1 MTEDEGFL
9 QRWSRRKQSALRDD
23 EVSED
28 EASEAPEAA
37 DEPGTAGDAS
47 AADAAAGPDPETA
60 SGPGVEPEPPGDED
74 MPPLE
79 SIDEGGSV
87 AAFLSPRVSEGL
99 RRAALRRLFRQPKYN
114 VVDMLD
120 DYAEDYSKPV
130 ALGSIVTADMRY
142 RAEVAAKRMERKLK
156 ESLADQDEATDAVA
170 ASESE
175 THPDSET
182 EPNTETPAQEVPG
195 TDEDTPASAGVAP
208 ESAAD
213 GEDADPDRQPG

>member
-23 EVSED
+23 EISED
-28 EASEAPEAA
+28 ESQTPGADEEAGLIEPSADEASSAELEAGSVSEAEL
-37 DEPGTAGDAS
+37 
-47 AADAAAGPDPETA
+47 
-60 SGPGVEPEPPGDED
+60 EPEPPGDED

-79 SIDEGGSV
+79 SIDETGSV

-130 ALGSIVTADMRY
+130 ALGSVVTADMRY
-142 RAEVAAKRMERKLK
+142 RAEQAAKRMERKLK
-156 ESLADQDEATDAVA
+156 ESLAEQDESSDAVA
-170 ASESE
+170 AVDGENA
-175 THPDSET
+175 PDPET
-182 EPNTETPAQEVPG
+182 EPNTETPAAASPG
-195 TDEDTPASAGVAP
+195 TDDQTLAGAGDAP
-208 ESAAD
+208 EGAD
-213 GEDADPDRQPG
+213 DADPDRQPG

>member
-28 EASEAPEAA
+28 ESQTPEADQEA
-37 DEPGTAGDAS
+37 GPAEPS
-47 AADAAAGPDPETA
+47 AADAPSAELEAGSE
-60 SGPGVEPEPPGDED
+60 SELEPEPPGDED

-79 SIDEGGSV
+79 SIDESGSV

-99 RRAALRRLFRQPKYN
+99 RRAAMRRLFRQPKYN

-130 ALGSIVTADMRY
+130 ALGSVVTADMRY
-142 RAEVAAKRMERKLK
+142 RAEQAAKRMERKLK
-156 ESLADQDEATDAVA
+156 ESLAEQDEASDSVA
-170 ASESE
+170 SVEPEPAAD
-175 THPDSET
+175 PET
-182 EPNTETPAQEVPG
+182 EPNTETPTAASPG
-195 TDEDTPASAGVAP
+195 TDEQTLADAGDAP
-208 ESAAD
+208 ESAED
-213 GEDADPDRQPG
+213 GDDADPDRQPG